1 MNRTI
6 EICCYIMGVVA
17 LIAAL
22 CGHWQHLGTAALIPP
37 ASYWEDEEDMERAED
52 SYWADWDMREQ
63 EAVDR
68 YFGK

>member
-22 CGHWQHLGTAALIPP
+22 CGHWQHLGTATLAFLIGSFFGDT
-37 ASYWEDEEDMERAED
+37 ARMEKEDDP
-52 SYWADWDMREQ
+52 WAR
-63 EAVDR
+63 
-68 YFGK
+68 